1 MDWWILESMICD
13 KCGIKT
19 LNLGTKS
26 YNLNLNL
33 CIDCKEELD
42 EIKSRNIDEFF
53 RIVADLGGKD
63 KTKNLKENDNFLDKL
78 KKLQGR
84 SWNIIKVKVYVDGS
98 KHPKS
103 DVCGYGFVVRTPDN
117 PYKKEFQYG
126 SDFNKGTV
134 LEAEAKAV
142 FEALKYIKNHFSR
155 KDRIELY
162 TDNGVIRS
170 FLTDKITIVGKYSD
184 KTMYYINCSRD
195 MLDRNIKVKKIASK
209 KNITAHNLA
218 NKYRLLAEG
227 KPKLAYQYE
236 T

>member
-1 MDWWILESMICD
+1 MICD

-84 SWNIIKVKVYVDGS
+84 S
-98 KHPKS
+98 
-103 DVCGYGFVVRTPDN
+103 
-117 PYKKEFQYG
+117 
-126 SDFNKGTV
+126 
-134 LEAEAKAV
+134 
-142 FEALKYIKNHFSR
+142 
-155 KDRIELY
+155 
-162 TDNGVIRS
+162 
-170 FLTDKITIVGKYSD
+170 
-184 KTMYYINCSRD
+184 
-195 MLDRNIKVKKIASK
+195 
-209 KNITAHNLA
+209 
-218 NKYRLLAEG
+218 
-227 KPKLAYQYE
+227 
-236 T
+236 